1 MPLTSAPQRRTGPR
15 DASNPPGISAQSLRV
30 AGDLYVNRRQE
41 PRKWPPHTPRP
52 PEKLVPGLLRTLTA
66 PGPIRVAQH
75 FQGLLDPPRASP
87 ASWRLRRR
95 VRVIVSRGRLPPSAA
110 TTSGGTSSPSWAP
123 AARRRHETS
132 RAAPLIW
139 VDSGERVVGVD
150 PRVGRQRVGGAQRLV
165 PGALLWAVRQV
176 VVVRAGVAALLDAAS
191 AVDAR

>member
-1 MPLTSAPQRRTGPR
+1 MAASYAASTRGACSWPTS
-15 DASNPPGISAQSLRV
+15 DADGSRSDPGRAAL
-30 AGDLYVNRRQE
+30 
-41 PRKWPPHTPRP
+41 
-52 PEKLVPGLLRTLTA
+52 
-66 PGPIRVAQH
+66 PGP
-75 FQGLLDPPRASP
+75 
-87 ASWRLRRR
+87 
-95 VRVIVSRGRLPPSAA
+95 SR
-110 TTSGGTSSPSWAP
+110 WAP

-176 VVVRAGVAALLDAAS
+176 VVVRAGVAALLDAAR